1 MTYTEL
7 FLQTTAS
14 GLRHWSY
21 ILQHG
26 VQVCTPVNISVRQ
39 VLEGAFAIP
48 HDYVEDRIQTV
59 FVDGMPVDNI
69 DTAVVHNGARMGL
82 AAALPG
88 AAGIAMRRNSPYAAL
103 RGDITRKA
111 EVAAQAEDGRITLL
125 LFNLIMHEQ
134 GERFLKRG
142 VESVAWR
149 VAKLLKEHP
158 EGEKLVI
165 AAPAEATGMDK
176 LEEWLQKNP
185 EATVRLRVEQSE

>member
-1 MTYTEL
+1 MEL
-7 FLQTTAS
+7 SLQTTAN

-26 VQVCTPVNISVRQ
+26 VQVSTPVNLNVRQ

-59 FVDGMPVDNI
+59 FLDGMPVDDI
-69 DTAVVHNGARMGL
+69 DTAVVHDGARMGL

-111 EVAAQAEDGRITLL
+111 EVAAQAEDGHITLL

-134 GERFLKRG
+134 GERFLNRG
-142 VESVAWR
+142 VESVGWR
-149 VAKLLKEHP
+149 IAKLLKEHP
-158 EGEKLVI
+158 EGENIAI
-165 AAPAEATGMDK
+165 AASSEVTSM
-176 LEEWLQKNP
+176 EELGDWLQKNP